1 MDGNFKAEHM
11 KMRNA
16 TDDVVLGEGQQFMVA
31 EGKYQAHLKIAKD
44 AFDVR
49 PETAC
54 ALGY

>member
-49 PETAC
+49 PDTAC
-54 ALGY
+54 APGY